1 MFLSSC
7 RKESSLHRTI
17 AGDVDRRV
25 DELGESNIDES
36 VFVTGV
42 LEKISVVSSL
52 LHGLGVKSIDF
63 LPVLAARSV
72 LVDEV
77 EDRRLLALL
86 GNELVDE
93 NSAEE
98 TADSDERSGLET
110 VVSSRAIIERS
121 LCIGEWRAVH
131 DAGC

>member
-1 MFLSSC
+1 
-7 RKESSLHRTI
+7 
-17 AGDVDRRV
+17 
-25 DELGESNIDES
+25 

-52 LHGLGVKSIDF
+52 LHSLGVKSIDF
-63 LPVLAARSV
+63 LPVPAARSV

-77 EDRRLLALL
+77 EDRGFLALL
-86 GNELVDE
+86 GNELVNE

-110 VVSSRAIIERS
+110 AVSRCSITESS
-121 LCIGEWRAVH
+121 LGLGEWRAIH

>member
-1 MFLSSC
+1 MLV
-7 RKESSLHRTI
+7 
-17 AGDVDRRV
+17 A
-25 DELGESNIDES
+25 
-36 VFVTGV
+36 GV
-42 LEKISVVSSL
+42 LEKISVVSGL

-63 LPVLAARSV
+63 LPVPAARSV

-77 EDRRLLALL
+77 EDRGFLALL

-98 TADSDERSGLET
+98 TADSDERSSLET
-110 VVSSRAIIERS
+110 TVSWCSITERS
-121 LCIGEWRAVH
+121 SSLGKWCAIR